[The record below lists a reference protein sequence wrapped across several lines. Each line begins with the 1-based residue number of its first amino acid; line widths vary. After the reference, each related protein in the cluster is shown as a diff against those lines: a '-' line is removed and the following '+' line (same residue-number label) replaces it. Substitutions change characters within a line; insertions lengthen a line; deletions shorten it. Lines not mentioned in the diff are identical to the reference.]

1 MPQSILRTWSR
12 PHDPP
17 ALGRTLSSGVV
28 QHHLDPREELTF
40 PQLTESGAH
49 TDAYLEESA
58 TGLVS
63 AREAEAGQTF
73 AQTSRRVS
81 QSTLV
86 SQGAVTPP
94 SAGEKGSPAKLEG
107 QQESDDAKLV
117 TWLID
122 DPQNPRHFGHT
133 KKWVQTLI
141 PTSFCFIAGFA
152 SSLITGGI
160 PEQAEYFG
168 VSELVANLVVCVFV
182 VGFGIGPLIL
192 APLSEMYGRRIVYIV
207 SMFLYF
213 IFILP
218 ECVTT
223 SFAVL
228 IVFRFLSGLMV
239 SGVMTNAA
247 GSIGDLWAI
256 NERGYK
262 MVAFSGILFAS
273 PCLGPLIGGY
283 LTITRGW
290 RAMWWLL
297 FGFSGGM
304 WAICSPLLVE
314 TYAPTLLQW
323 RAKRLRKESGDN
335 TIMTEQER
343 QKRPI
348 SEVMHET
355 LLRPVV
361 MLTTEPI
368 MMCMAG
374 YLSLIYGLLY
384 AFFFAYPIVFIAHGF
399 NAGEIGLTFLSIFI
413 GIVIV
418 VIAACP
424 VQERYYRRRVVECGG
439 ATPPPEAR
447 LPLMMVGCVVLPIA
461 LFIFAGTSPKSVH
474 WAGALVSGIPFGF
487 ALVAV
492 YISANTYIA
501 VAFSQYSASAMAA
514 KTFFRSMVGASMP
527 MWIPPF
533 YTALGHFWAGAFF
546 AFLAVAMA
554 PIPFIFFYYGDRI
567 RARSKMAS

>member
-1 MPQSILRTWSR
+1 MADS
-12 PHDPP
+12 H
-17 ALGRTLSSGVV
+17 ALGRTVSHGFV
-28 QHHLDPREELTF
+28 QRPLDVPDELTF
-40 PQLTESGAH
+40 PQLTERGPH
-49 TDAYLEESA
+49 TDAYLEETPS
-58 TGLVS
+58 GLVL
-63 AREAEAGQTF
+63 AREAEAGQAIPTP
-73 AQTSRRVS
+73 SRRAS
-81 QSTLV
+81 QQSTLV
-86 SQGAVTPP
+86 SPAHAAGGGGG
-94 SAGEKGSPAKLEG
+94 GEKVPPTKPEAAAV
-107 QQESDDAKLV
+107 DDTKLV
-117 TWLID
+117 TWLVD
-122 DPQNPRHFGHT
+122 DPQNPRNWSHR
-133 KKWVQTLI
+133 KKWVQTII
-141 PTSFCFIAGFA
+141 PTMFCFIAGFA
-152 SSLITGGI
+152 SSLITGGM

-168 VSELVANLVVCVFV
+168 IGELVMNLVICVFV
-182 VGFGIGPLIL
+182 VGFGLGPLFL
-192 APLSEMYGRRIVYIV
+192 APLSELYGRRIVYIV

-218 ECVTT
+218 ECVTD
-223 SFAVL
+223 SFAVM
-228 IVFRFLSGLMV
+228 IIFRFFSGLMV

-247 GSIGDLWAI
+247 GSITDLWSI

-283 LTITRGW
+283 LTMTRGW

-323 RAKRLRKESGDN
+323 RAKRLRKETGDE

-343 QKRPI
+343 LKRPL
-348 SEVMHET
+348 SEIAHET
-355 LLRPVV
+355 LLRPIV

-384 AFFFAYPIVFIAHGF
+384 AFFFAYPIVFLAHGF
-399 NAGEIGLTFLSIFI
+399 NAGEVGLTFMSIFI
-413 GIVIV
+413 GIVMV
-418 VIAACP
+418 VVFACP
-424 VQERYYRRRVVECGG
+424 VQERYYRRRVAECGG
-439 ATPPPEAR
+439 GTPPPEAR
-447 LPLMMVGCVVLPIA
+447 LPLMMFGSIVLPIA
-461 LFIFAGTSPKSVH
+461 LFIFASTSPQSVH

-527 MWIPPF
+527 MWIPPV
-533 YTALGHFWAGAFF
+533 YAAIGHWWAGSIF
-546 AFLAVAMA
+546 AFLSVAMA
-554 PIPFIFFYYGDRI
+554 PIPFIFFFYGGKI
-567 RARSKMAS
+567 RQRSKLAS